1 MSYLDEF
8 DDEYKPLAF
17 ILTHQGEVLAV
28 CSWDVAW
35 HGEDEDGSDLTL
47 DERTVREILTNLIDD
62 YGSRKEVADE
72 LGFNERKAELI
83 LQYLNDGD
91 YSNFE
96 DLREEYYESPESH
109 SKIRNG
115 VRLLDNVGKWIF
127 NPQRQSLYGVS
138 EEQCNRFFKE
148 TFCDYFEDHWFDEY
162 NKEVVTKDAVEKY
175 AKENG
180 PFYLVNIT
188 EWVKDLKDNDPL
200 VEVLKK
206 ELVEERGLDPEAK
219 IYPVFAGALLP
230 PPLNNLDPEY
240 FQSLE
245 WASTWEGLA
254 GRVLEDGIFD
264 KENVLK
270 FG

>member
-17 ILTHQGEVLAV
+17 TLTHEGEILAV

-47 DERTVREILTNLIDD
+47 DEKTVREIMTNLIDD
-62 YGSRKEVADE
+62 YGSRKDIADE

-83 LQYLNDGD
+83 LQYLNDYD

-96 DLREEYYESPESH
+96 DLREEYYETPGSH
-109 SKIRNG
+109 SNVRNG
-115 VRLLDNVGKWIF
+115 VRLLENVGKWIF
-127 NPQRQSLYGVS
+127 NPQRQSRYGVS
-138 EEQCNRFFKE
+138 EEQCNRFFKKALCYDFE
-148 TFCDYFEDHWFDEY
+148 SQEFEDY
-162 NKEVVTKDAVEKY
+162 NKEVLTKDAVEEY

-188 EWVKDLKDNDPL
+188 EWVKGINVTDNL
-200 VEVLKK
+200 GKVLEK
-206 ELVEERGLDPEAK
+206 ELFKERGLDPETK
-219 IYPVFAGALLP
+219 VYLVFAGAIL
-230 PPLNNLDPEY
+230 PPLNYICADY
-240 FQSLE
+240 FYDVP
-245 WASTWEGLA
+245 WPSTWEGLA

>member
-1 MSYLDEF
+1 MSYLEEF

-17 ILTHQGEVLAV
+17 TLTHKGEVLAV
-28 CSWDVAW
+28 CSWDVPW

-47 DERTVREILTNLIDD
+47 DGGTVREILTNLIDD
-62 YGSRKEVADE
+62 YGSRKDIADE

-83 LQYLNDGD
+83 LQHLNDCD

-96 DLREEYYESPESH
+96 DLREEYYETPESH
-109 SKIRNG
+109 RDIRNG
-115 VRLLDNVGKWIF
+115 VRQLENVGKWIF

-138 EEQCNRFFKE
+138 EEQCNSFFKE
-148 TFCDYFEDHWFDEY
+148 TFCYAFEEREYEQY
-162 NKEVVTKDAVEKY
+162 NKEVLTKDAVEEY

-188 EWVKDLKDNDPL
+188 EWVKGINVTDNL
-200 VEVLKK
+200 GKVLEK
-206 ELVEERGLDPEAK
+206 ELFKERGLDPETK

-230 PPLNNLDPEY
+230 LIDGFNAEW
-240 FQSLE
+240 FQFVPWTSK
-245 WASTWEGLA
+245 WEGLA